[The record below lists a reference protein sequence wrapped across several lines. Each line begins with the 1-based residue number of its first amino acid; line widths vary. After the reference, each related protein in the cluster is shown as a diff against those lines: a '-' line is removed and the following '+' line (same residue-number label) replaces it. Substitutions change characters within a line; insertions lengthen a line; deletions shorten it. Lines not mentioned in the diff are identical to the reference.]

1 MSRTALTVDG
11 LHRRGRRTRPW
22 VRGKAIECIVCLLWS
37 TASASAGWAAESGTD
52 NGFFSDAQA
61 ARGGALYDQYCTA
74 CHGARL
80 EGNPGAPLV
89 GATFLA
95 RWADGQHTLDDL
107 FYVVRTLMPYNAP
120 GTLTRQQ
127 NADVVAY
134 ILKVNGYPV
143 GEDELPP
150 NAAALK
156 KMTLLPR

>member
-1 MSRTALTVDG
+1 M
-11 LHRRGRRTRPW
+11 
-22 VRGKAIECIVCLLWS
+22 
-37 TASASAGWAAESGTD
+37 
-52 NGFFSDAQA
+52 
-61 ARGGALYDQYCTA
+61 YDQYCTA

-89 GATFLA
+89 GATFPT

-134 ILKVNGYPV
+134 ILKVNGYSA
-143 GEDELPP
+143 GENELPP
-150 NAAALK
+150 NTAALK
-156 KMTLLPR
+156 KVTLERLAALIPPPRLHHHRYHGVL